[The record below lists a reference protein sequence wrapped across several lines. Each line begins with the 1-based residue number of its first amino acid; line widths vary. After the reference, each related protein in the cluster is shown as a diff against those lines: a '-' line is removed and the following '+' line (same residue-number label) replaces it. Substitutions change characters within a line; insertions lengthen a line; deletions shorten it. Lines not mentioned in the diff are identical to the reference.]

1 VNEVDGSASHAPA
14 AVYEREL
21 DASVERIW
29 ENVLDWE
36 HLPYLHA
43 QSFTSVRMTSQDAN
57 HWCGE
62 VGLPDSGGS
71 TVELDVRLDRP
82 NLRYTTRTVSG
93 TGAGTAIV
101 TQMFPRSEHRTGIRV
116 EFFLPWAPA
125 GAESAIGEIYRNI
138 YVTLWDQDEAM
149 MRERQRVLDDGMRE
163 RQRVLDEGMRE
174 RQRVLD
180 DGMRERQRV
189 LDATPEGS
197 AEVPRSISLGRVRDL
212 AEKLPMNVELGG
224 RHFRVVSVDGRL
236 FAHDTRCP
244 HLGGPLNEGTLE
256 GCELMCPWHGYRFDL
271 ATGRSS
277 DGRSFRMAPPAVVE
291 IDACG
296 GEVSLRLP

>member
-1 VNEVDGSASHAPA
+1 MSTPAIGETAAAARPA
-14 AVYEREL
+14 AIYEREL

-43 QSFTSVRMTSQDAN
+43 QSFTSVRMTSIDAD

-93 TGAGTAIV
+93 TGAGTEIV
-101 TQMFPRSEHRTGIRV
+101 TQMFPRAEHRTGIRV

-125 GAESAIGEIYRNI
+125 GAEAAIGEIYRDI

-163 RQRVLDEGMRE
+163 RQRVLD
-174 RQRVLD
+174 
-180 DGMRERQRV
+180 DGRA
-189 LDATPEGS
+189 ATAPAPS
-197 AEVPRSISLGRVRDL
+197 SVSLGRVRDL
-212 AEKLPMNVELGG
+212 AGKLPMVVDLGG
-224 RHFRVVSVDGRL
+224 RRFRVVSVDGRL
-236 FAHDTRCP
+236 LAHDTRCP
-244 HLGGPLNEGTLE
+244 HLGGPLGDAAIE
-256 GCELMCPWHGYRFDL
+256 GCELVCPWHGYRFDVK
-271 ATGRSS
+271 TGLSS
-277 DGRSFRMAPPAVVE
+277 DGRSLRMAPAAVVE

>member
-1 VNEVDGSASHAPA
+1 VSGDGGGPGETVALSTPD

-36 HLPYLHA
+36 HLPYLHS

-101 TQMFPRSEHRTGIRV
+101 TQMFPRTERRTGIRV

-125 GAESAIGEIYRNI
+125 GAEAAIGDIYRNI

-149 MRERQRVLDDGMRE
+149 MRERQHAI
-163 RQRVLDEGMRE
+163 
-174 RQRVLD
+174 
-180 DGMRERQRV
+180 
-189 LDATPEGS
+189 DAAASRAADTT
-197 AEVPRSISLGRVRDL
+197 AARSVSLGRVREL
-212 AEKLPMNVELGG
+212 ASRLPMDVELGG
-224 RHFRVVSVDGRL
+224 RRFRVVSVDGRL
-236 FAHDTRCP
+236 HAHDTRCP
-244 HLGGPLNEGTLE
+244 HLGGPLNEGSIE
-256 GCELMCPWHGYRFDL
+256 GCELVCPWHGYRFDL
-271 ATGRSS
+271 VTGRSS
-277 DGRSFRMAPPAVVE
+277 DGRGLRMAPPAVIE

>member
-1 VNEVDGSASHAPA
+1 VTGSSGTPADGLAPQPA

-36 HLPYLHA
+36 HLPYLHS

-62 VGLPDSGGS
+62 VGLPDSGGA

-101 TQMFPRSEHRTGIRV
+101 TQMYPRSEHRTAIRV

-125 GAESAIGEIYRNI
+125 GAETAIGEVYRGI

-149 MRERQRVLDDGMRE
+149 MRERQRVIDLAATRM
-163 RQRVLDEGMRE
+163 
-174 RQRVLD
+174 
-180 DGMRERQRV
+180 
-189 LDATPEGS
+189 DAAG
-197 AEVPRSISLGRVRDL
+197 AEAMQSISLGRVRAL
-212 AEKLPMNVELGG
+212 ASKLPLDVELGG
-224 RHFRVVSVDGRL
+224 RRFRVISVDGRL
-236 FAHDTRCP
+236 YAHDTRCP
-244 HLGGPLNEGTLE
+244 HLGGPLDKGSIE
-256 GCELMCPWHGYRFDL
+256 GCELVCPWHGYRFDL

-277 DGRSFRMAPPAVVE
+277 DGRNLRMAPPAVVE

>member
-1 VNEVDGSASHAPA
+1 MSSVADASGETVAPVTPA

-36 HLPYLHA
+36 HLPYLHS

-62 VGLPDSGGS
+62 VGLPDSGGA

-101 TQMFPRSEHRTGIRV
+101 TQMFPRTERRTGIRV

-125 GAESAIGEIYRNI
+125 GAEAAIGEIYRNI

-149 MRERQRVLDDGMRE
+149 MRERQRVIDAAASRTAATTQE
-163 RQRVLDEGMRE
+163 RSV
-174 RQRVLD
+174 
-180 DGMRERQRV
+180 
-189 LDATPEGS
+189 
-197 AEVPRSISLGRVRDL
+197 SLGRVREL
-212 AEKLPMNVELGG
+212 ASKLPMEVELGG
-224 RHFRVVSVDGRL
+224 RRFRVVSVGGRL
-236 FAHDTRCP
+236 HAHDTRCP
-244 HLGGPLNEGTLE
+244 HLGGPLNDGPIE
-256 GCELMCPWHGYRFDL
+256 GCELVCPWHGYRFDL

-277 DGRSFRMAPPAVVE
+277 DGRCLRMAPPAVIE

>member
-1 VNEVDGSASHAPA
+1 VTPADGPAPQPA

-101 TQMFPRSEHRTGIRV
+101 TQMYPRSAHRTGIRV

-125 GAESAIGEIYRNI
+125 GAEAAIGEIYRSI

-149 MRERQRVLDDGMRE
+149 MRERQHVI
-163 RQRVLDEGMRE
+163 
-174 RQRVLD
+174 
-180 DGMRERQRV
+180 
-189 LDATPEGS
+189 DAAAARS
-197 AEVPRSISLGRVRDL
+197 AESSAMNAAAAKGNGTPRSVSLGRVREL
-212 AEKLPMNVELGG
+212 ASRLPLDVELGG
-224 RHFRVVSVDGRL
+224 RRLRVVSVDGRL
-236 FAHDTRCP
+236 YAHDTRCP
-244 HLGGPLNEGTLE
+244 HLGGPLGEGAIE
-256 GCELMCPWHGYRFDL
+256 GCELVCPWHGYRFDL

-277 DGRSFRMAPPAVVE
+277 DGRHLRMAPPAVVE

>member
-1 VNEVDGSASHAPA
+1 MTQSATAVTPAPA

-36 HLPYLHA
+36 HLPYLHS
-43 QSFTSVRMTSQDAN
+43 QSFTSVRMTSQDAD

-62 VGLPDSGGS
+62 VGLPNSAGS
-71 TVELDVRLDRP
+71 VVELDVRLDRP

-101 TQMFPRSEHRTGIRV
+101 TQMFPRSERRTGIRV

-125 GAESAIGEIYRNI
+125 GSESSIGEIYRSI

-149 MRERQRVLDDGMRE
+149 MRERQRVIDAAVSLKGGTPDSLRSGS
-163 RQRVLDEGMRE
+163 RVGTAID
-174 RQRVLD
+174 
-180 DGMRERQRV
+180 
-189 LDATPEGS
+189 T
-197 AEVPRSISLGRVRDL
+197 PRSISLGRVREL
-212 AEKLPMNVELGG
+212 ASKLPMDVELGG
-224 RHFRVVSVDGRL
+224 RRFRVVSIDGRL

-244 HLGGPLNEGTLE
+244 HLGGPLGEGSLE
-256 GCELMCPWHGYRFDL
+256 GCELVCPWHGYRFDVT
-271 ATGRSS
+271 TGRSS
-277 DGRSFRMAPPAVVE
+277 DGRNLRMSAAAVIEV
-291 IDACG
+291 DACG

>member
-1 VNEVDGSASHAPA
+1 VTGAADGAGEAAALAASAGCGTPA

-21 DASVERIW
+21 DASIERIW

-36 HLPYLHA
+36 HLPYLHS

-62 VGLPDSGGS
+62 VGLPDSGGA

-101 TQMFPRSEHRTGIRV
+101 TQMFPRTERRTGIRV
-116 EFFLPWAPA
+116 EFFLPWAPP
-125 GAESAIGEIYRNI
+125 GAESVIGDIYRNI

-149 MRERQRVLDDGMRE
+149 MRERQRGI
-163 RQRVLDEGMRE
+163 
-174 RQRVLD
+174 
-180 DGMRERQRV
+180 
-189 LDATPEGS
+189 DAAASRGAAP
-197 AEVPRSISLGRVRDL
+197 AAARSVSLGRVREL
-212 AEKLPMNVELGG
+212 ASKLPMDVELGG
-224 RHFRVVSVDGRL
+224 RRFRVVSVDGRL
-236 FAHDTRCP
+236 HAFDTRCP
-244 HLGGPLNEGTLE
+244 HLGGPLALPDGPPVLHGGSLGDGARES
-256 GCELMCPWHGYRFDL
+256 CELVCPWHGYHFDL

-277 DGRSFRMAPPAVVE
+277 DGRGLRMAPPAVVE

>member
-1 VNEVDGSASHAPA
+1 VSEAAQSASPAPA

-36 HLPYLHA
+36 HLPYLHS
-43 QSFTSVRMTSQDAN
+43 QSFTSVRMTSIDAD

-138 YVTLWDQDEAM
+138 YVTLWDQDESM
-149 MRERQRVLDDGMRE
+149 MRERQRVLDDG
-163 RQRVLDEGMRE
+163 L
-174 RQRVLD
+174 
-180 DGMRERQRV
+180 RERQRV
-189 LDATPEGS
+189 LDAASACS
-197 AEVPRSISLGRVRDL
+197 AEAPRSISLGRVRDL
-212 AEKLPMNVELGG
+212 ASRLPMDVELGG
-224 RHFRVVSVDGRL
+224 RRFRVVSVDGRL

-256 GCELMCPWHGYRFDL
+256 GCELVCPWHGYRFDL

-277 DGRSFRMAPPAVVE
+277 DGRNLRMFPPAVVE